1 MKSIHYIKNVDDLK
15 KISNNK
21 NHVITIGVFDGVHK
35 GHQSLIANLEN
46 SLLESNY
53 NSTLITFQNSPFHFI
68 KKINDNN
75 FYIST
80 TEEKIKILNQFKLDQ
95 IIIIEF
101 NTNINQTS
109 AKEFLGILTS
119 NLKMK
124 KLFVGPDFAFGKNRE
139 GNIKYLNENQK
150 SLKYEL
156 NVANALKKHK
166 QIISSTRIKQLLSKG
181 DIQLANTYLGR
192 PYNLSGHVIKG
203 EGRGKNLNMPT
214 ANIDYNLKKILPIDG
229 IYASKVIINKK
240 EYMGALSIG
249 NNPTFGHNNNKSVEV
264 HLINFKDDIYNEF
277 INIKIYKHMR
287 DQIKYNDIATLM
299 TQMQKDLIN
308 IKEYFKNEK
317 NNK

>member
-80 TEEKIKILNQFKLDQ
+80 TEEKIEILNQFKLDQ

-101 NTNINQTS
+101 NANINQTS

-181 DIQLANTYLGR
+181 DIQLANSYLGR
-192 PYNLSGHVIKG
+192 PYNLSGHVIKRTIELG
-203 EGRGKNLNMPT
+203 VFCTRN
-214 ANIDYNLKKILPIDG
+214 
-229 IYASKVIINKK
+229 
-240 EYMGALSIG
+240 
-249 NNPTFGHNNNKSVEV
+249 
-264 HLINFKDDIYNEF
+264 
-277 INIKIYKHMR
+277 
-287 DQIKYNDIATLM
+287 
-299 TQMQKDLIN
+299 
-308 IKEYFKNEK
+308 
-317 NNK
+317 